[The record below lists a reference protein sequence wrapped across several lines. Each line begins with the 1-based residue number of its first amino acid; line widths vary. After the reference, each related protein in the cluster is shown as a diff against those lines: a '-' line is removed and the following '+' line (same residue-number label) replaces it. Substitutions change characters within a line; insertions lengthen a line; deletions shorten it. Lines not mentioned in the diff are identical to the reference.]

1 MKPLKAPLDEPKV
14 KIPQALRLRVKDFK
28 QAVPVILIESG
39 VLVCRIKGTL
49 GAHYPWRGIIHQDLT
64 DGHIGLMDHWDLQH
78 LDAVSGK
85 DVAAVAVTLLL
96 ITLAGLQ

>member
-1 MKPLKAPLDEPKV
+1 
-14 KIPQALRLRVKDFK
+14 
-28 QAVPVILIESG
+28 
-39 VLVCRIKGTL
+39 
-49 GAHYPWRGIIHQDLT
+49 
-64 DGHIGLMDHWDLQH
+64 MDHWDLQH

>member
-14 KIPQALRLRVKDFK
+14 KIPQALRLRVKDYK

-49 GAHYPWRGIIHQDLT
+49 GAHYP
-64 DGHIGLMDHWDLQH
+64 
-78 LDAVSGK
+78 
-85 DVAAVAVTLLL
+85 
-96 ITLAGLQ
+96 